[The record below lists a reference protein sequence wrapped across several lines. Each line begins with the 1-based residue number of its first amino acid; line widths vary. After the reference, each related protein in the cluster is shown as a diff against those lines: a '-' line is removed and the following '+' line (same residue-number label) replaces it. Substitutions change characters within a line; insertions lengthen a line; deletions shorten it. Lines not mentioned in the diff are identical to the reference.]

1 MNEDV
6 IFFWGGHLSQW
17 ASSNFIY
24 RGIKFNTAEQFMMY
38 HKAKVMGDN
47 ETASLILKTPHPR
60 HQKQLGRI
68 VKNFD
73 PILWD
78 RVKQDIV
85 YLGNLLKFTQ
95 DKNLKE
101 YILGTG
107 DKLIVEASPED
118 SIWGIGLSEYDAK
131 KTPRPEWPGKNLLGI
146 TLMEV
151 RNDIRKGNF

>member
-6 IFFWGGHLSQW
+6 VFFWGGYFSQW
-17 ASSNFIY
+17 APSNFIY

-38 HKAKVMGDN
+38 MKARVMGDDAS
-47 ETASLILKTPHPR
+47 ASLILNARQPAE
-60 HQKQLGRI
+60 QKRLGRT

-78 RVKQDIV
+78 KVKQDIV

-95 DKNLKE
+95 NPNLKE

-118 SIWGIGLSEYDAK
+118 AIWGIGISEYNAER
-131 KTPRPEWPGKNLLGI
+131 TPRSEWPGQNLLGI
-146 TLMEV
+146 AIMEV
-151 RNDIRKGNF
+151 RNDIKKL